1 MEINSKNN
9 WISVALFLIG
19 NVLTNI
25 IYWGTFLFFISMFMF
40 TEQKCFLA
48 HCIIHVAF
56 FFYRLILNF
65 SVLKFSKF
73 LDITLKKRILLPIL
87 LFLDISSFAIICFL
101 MFGNIRFVAFDI
113 CMFIF
118 FMFSGNLSSMFLLN
132 FANKIKET
140 VAKENKKAVFL
151 FWLKVIGLIITL
163 STTFF
168 FYYDIALET
177 AIEFEHNRL
186 LAGLALIPIVFIPIF
201 IENYILLYVF
211 KGLNLIKRINYRQIK
226 NMMWIMFVQF
236 VISYILFYNLNTD
249 LSVLLF
255 FEFR

>member
-1 MEINSKNN
+1 MEINNKKN
-9 WISVALFLIG
+9 WISLSLFLIG

-25 IYWGTFLFFISMFMF
+25 LYWGTFLYFISMFMF
-40 TEQKCFLA
+40 TEQKCVVA

-73 LDITLKKRILLPIL
+73 LDIPFEKRILFPIL
-87 LFLDISSFAIICFL
+87 LLLDISSFVFICL
-101 MFGNIRFVAFDI
+101 NMFGNIQFVAFDI

-118 FMFSGNLSSMFLLN
+118 FMLSGNLSSMFLLN
-132 FANKIKET
+132 LANKIKEI
-140 VAKENKKAVFL
+140 AKRENKKTAFL
-151 FWLKVIGLIITL
+151 FLLKVIGFVITL
-163 STTFF
+163 SITFF

-177 AIEFEHNRL
+177 AIEYKYNRL
-186 LAGLALIPIVFIPIF
+186 LAALALIPIVFIPIF
-201 IENYILLYVF
+201 IENYILLYVY

-226 NMMWIMFVQF
+226 NMLWIMFVQF
-236 VISYILFYNLNTD
+236 IISYILFYWLNTD
-249 LSVLLF
+249 LSVLLI